1 MDNTTFLFNSII
13 GFVPQFILSVIIIT
27 GFLVL
32 WKTTKTVINKI
43 FHKKSIKLKNHVALF
58 TAKTTGT
65 LIWIVAIITLLGI
78 WGIDVSSLIA
88 GLGLTGFA
96 LGFALKD
103 ILASSVAGILILFY
117 QPFKMKSK
125 ISVMGVEGIVTD
137 IDMRYTTIEDDSGKH
152 LIPNS
157 KLLSEKVTILKT

>member
-1 MDNTTFLFNSII
+1 MDNTISLINSII
-13 GFVPQFILSVIIIT
+13 KFIPQLILSLIIIA

-32 WKTTKTVINKI
+32 WITTKAIIAKI
-43 FHKKSIKLKNHVALF
+43 FDKKSIKLKNHIAQF
-58 TAKTTGT
+58 IAKTTGT
-65 LIWIVAIITLLGI
+65 LIWIIAIITLLGI

-103 ILASSVAGILILFY
+103 VLASSVAGILILFY

-125 ISVMGVEGIVTD
+125 ISVLGVEGIVID

-157 KLLSEKVTILKT
+157 RLLSEKVTVLK